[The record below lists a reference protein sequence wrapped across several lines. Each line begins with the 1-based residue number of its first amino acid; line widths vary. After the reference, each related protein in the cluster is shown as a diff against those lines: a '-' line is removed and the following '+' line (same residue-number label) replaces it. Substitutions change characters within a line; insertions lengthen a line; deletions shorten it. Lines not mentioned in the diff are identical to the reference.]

1 MSQNPPAE
9 PRPRRVAVI
18 GGGIVG
24 LAAAHRLR
32 ELHPAGEVVLFEAS
46 DRLGGVLQTT
56 VRDGWLIEHA
66 ADNFI
71 TNVPWAV
78 DLCRRIGFEQ
88 ELLPTDDRFRKAFVI
103 HRGRMTPVPDGFA
116 LMAPARV
123 WPVLTTPLLSLVGK
137 LRLACEVFQ
146 PIRRTEGDESLESF
160 VVRRL
165 GRETFDRIVQPLVG
179 GIYTADPKK
188 LSLAATLP
196 RFLEME
202 REHGGLIRGALR
214 QNSSAKS
221 SDRTSSGARYSL
233 FVAPRRGMAS
243 LVEAMA
249 AKLPASSLR
258 RATPVASLAP
268 TVDRRWQING
278 ECFDAA
284 IVTTP
289 ARQSAGLVR
298 AFDSPLADLLSDIPY
313 AGASVVSVGYRADQ
327 LARPLDGFGY
337 VVPAIEQRKVLAVS
351 FASMKYPG
359 RAPDGCVLLRAFIG
373 GALQPEL
380 ANLPDDELLAVA
392 RQELKE
398 ILGVRGAPLIT
409 QIGRW
414 HQAMPQYHVG
424 HLDLVAQI
432 EARTATHA
440 GLLLAGSAYRGV
452 GVPQCIRS
460 GEAAA
465 ETLYARLSGCS
476 RSES

>member
-1 MSQNPPAE
+1 MRFDENESGRREKRGDRLFFRHHTAMSPTSPTDDK
-9 PRPRRVAVI
+9 PRRVAII
-18 GGGIVG
+18 GGGIAG

-32 ELHPAGEVVLFEAS
+32 ELNTAGEVVLFEAS

-56 VRDGWLIEHA
+56 ERDGWLIEHA

-123 WPVLTTPLLSLVGK
+123 WPVLTTPLLSLAGK

-146 PIRRTEGDESLESF
+146 PIRRTKEDESLESF

-165 GRETFDRIVQPLVG
+165 GRETFERIVQPLIG

-202 REHGGLIRGALR
+202 REQGGLIRGALK
-214 QNSSAKS
+214 QNGSAKS
-221 SDRTSSGARYSL
+221 SDRSASGARYSL

-243 LVEAMA
+243 LVEAIA
-249 AKLPASSLR
+249 AKLPSNSIRL
-258 RATPVASLAP
+258 ATPVASLAP
-268 TVDRRWQING
+268 TTNQQWTVNG
-278 ECFDAA
+278 ELFDAA
-284 IVTTP
+284 IIATP
-289 ARQSAGLVR
+289 ARQSAVLLR
-298 AFDSPLADLLSDIPY
+298 EFDPTLANLLSDIPY
-313 AGASVVSVGYRADQ
+313 AGAAVVSVGYRADQ

-337 VVPAIEQRKVLAVS
+337 VVPAIERRKVLAVS

-359 RAPDGCVLLRAFIG
+359 RAPDGCVLLRVFIG

-380 ANLPDDELLAVA
+380 ANLPDDELLAIA
-392 RQELKE
+392 QQEVEE
-398 ILGVRGAPLIT
+398 ILGVRA
-409 QIGRW
+409 
-414 HQAMPQYHVG
+414 
-424 HLDLVAQI
+424 
-432 EARTATHA
+432 AR
-440 GLLLAGSAYRGV
+440 R
-452 GVPQCIRS
+452 
-460 GEAAA
+460 
-465 ETLYARLSGCS
+465 
-476 RSES
+476 

>member
-1 MSQNPPAE
+1 MSQTSPTDHQ
-9 PRPRRVAVI
+9 PRRVAVI
-18 GGGIVG
+18 GGGIAG
-24 LAAAHRLR
+24 LAAAQRLR
-32 ELHPAGEVVLFEAS
+32 ELNPAGEVVLFEAS

-56 VRDGWLIEHA
+56 ERDGWLIEHA

-78 DLCRRIGFEQ
+78 DLCRRIGFDQ

-123 WPVLTTPLLSLVGK
+123 WPVLTTPLLSLAGK
-137 LRLACEVFQ
+137 LRLACEIFQ
-146 PIRRTEGDESLESF
+146 PIRRTGDDESLESF

-202 REHGGLIRGALR
+202 REQGGLIRGALK
-214 QNSSAKS
+214 QNGSAKS
-221 SDRTSSGARYSL
+221 SDRASSGARYSL

-243 LVEAMA
+243 LVA
-249 AKLPASSLR
+249 AIAARLPASSLR
-258 RATPVASLAP
+258 LSTPIASLAP
-268 TVDRRWQING
+268 TADRRWTING
-278 ECFDAA
+278 DNFDAA
-284 IVTTP
+284 IVATP
-289 ARQSAGLVR
+289 ARPSASLLRG
-298 AFDSPLADLLSDIPY
+298 FDPTLADLLSNIPY
-313 AGASVVSVGYRADQ
+313 AGASVVSLGYRDDQ
-327 LARPLDGFGY
+327 LARLLDGFGY
-337 VVPAIEQRKVLAVS
+337 VVPAAEQRKVLAVS

-359 RAPDGCVLLRAFIG
+359 RAPEGCVLLRVFIG

-380 ANLPDDELLAVA
+380 ANLPDDELLAIA
-392 RQELKE
+392 QQELAE
-398 ILGVRGAPLIT
+398 ILGVRGAPLVT

-440 GLLLAGSAYRGV
+440 GLALAGSAYRGV
-452 GVPQCIRS
+452 GVPQCIHS
-460 GEAAA
+460 GEVAAA
-465 ETLYARLSGCS
+465 AIYASLSGRS
-476 RSES
+476 RSDS